1 MLDTVLRVLLIA
13 GGALVGGWLAL
24 LLALGLVGLLA
35 KLGGA
40 ARRWAVAGLVVAAAA
55 TGWAVAGHLRQA
67 RQAAP
72 PPGPEQVGDP
82 PHAAMR

>member
-1 MLDTVLRVLLIA
+1 MLDTVLHILLIA

-35 KLGGA
+35 KRGA

-67 RQAAP
+67 RQAAA
-72 PPGPEQVGDP
+72 PPGPAQVGDS